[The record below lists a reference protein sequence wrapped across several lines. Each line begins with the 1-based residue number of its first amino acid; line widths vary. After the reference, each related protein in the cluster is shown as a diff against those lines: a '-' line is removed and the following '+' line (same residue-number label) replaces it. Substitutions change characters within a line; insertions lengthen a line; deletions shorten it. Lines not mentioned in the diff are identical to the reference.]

1 MGQDPRETWKKLQQ
15 TLANAQQQ
23 GRRGLG
29 GSPRGA
35 IGGAAGIVLIVGG
48 YLVFNNALFNGI
60 TSFRST
66 LIPPTNSS
74 AQLTEVIELS
84 NIPD

>member
-1 MGQDPRETWKKLQQ
+1 MGQDPRETWRKLQQ

-35 IGGAAGIVLIVGG
+35 IGGAAGLVLLVGG
-48 YLVFNNALFNGI
+48 VLVFNNALFNGNP
-60 TSFRST
+60 
-66 LIPPTNSS
+66 IPAPSIQNS
-74 AQLTEVIELS
+74 LTHPKLTVVIEPS
-84 NIPD
+84 SIPG